1 MEEADTRPFAM
12 SLLDSTPFAR
22 DLTRLLAGWVAAIVF
37 VQAMAAALGMV
48 QGPRHLHVRAEV
60 AVVRTAVF
68 AHAPGHDESRPHTHV
83 DEHHD
88 HGGWARHVHL
98 SPTDGGT
105 LLGDDAQDLGAAAS
119 LVLAAMVA
127 MGPVCA
133 RVLAADA
140 GHVMHPSRAWS
151 CTTRTASLP
160 ERPPRA

>member
-1 MEEADTRPFAM
+1 M
-12 SLLDSTPFAR
+12 SLLDSSPFAR
-22 DLTRLLAGWVAAIVF
+22 DLARLLAGWVAAIVF

-48 QGPRHLHVRAEV
+48 QGPRHLHVRAEAA

-68 AHAPGHDESRPHTHV
+68 AHGAGHDESRPHTHADEHRTHA

-88 HGGWARHVHL
+88 HGGWARHMHL
-98 SPTDGGT
+98 SPNDGGT

-127 MGPVCA
+127 MEPGCA
-133 RVLAADA
+133 RVPAADA
-140 GHVMHPSRAWS
+140 GHVMHPSRPWR

-160 ERPPRA
+160 ERPPRG